1 MKKEQLTTEKTQ
13 TLKKPQKTGIWRELV
28 GIFWALVIALTI
40 RSCAFEPYNSPS
52 GSMIPTLLIGDYL
65 FITKYDY
72 GYSRHS
78 FPFSAPIIPHG
89 KLFAR
94 EPKRGDVVI
103 FRMTPEI
110 QPQLSGNVDYI
121 KRVIGLPGD
130 TVQMIDGRLYINDKM
145 VDRQLIGK
153 KRIDTE
159 MGKATFFEY
168 AETLPNG
175 VVHTIFENNDESL
188 PDNTK
193 KFTVPAGHFFAMGDN
208 RDNSLDSRFFGSVP
222 MTNLEGKARF
232 IFYSNNGNGD
242 FWQFWRWPEFIRANR
257 LFTGIE

>member
-1 MKKEQLTTEKTQ
+1 MKKEQLKTEKA
-13 TLKKPQKTGIWRELV
+13 QKTEKSKKSNIWHEFI
-28 GIFWALVIALTI
+28 GIFWALIIALTV
-40 RSCAFEPYNSPS
+40 RSCAFEPYNIPS

-78 FPFSAPIIPHG
+78 FPFSAPIIPSG
-89 KLFAR
+89 KLFAH

-121 KRVIGLPGD
+121 KRIIGLPGD
-130 TVQMIDGRLYINDKM
+130 TVQMINGRLYINDKM
-145 VDRQLIGK
+145 VDRHLIGK
-153 KRIDTE
+153 KTLNTE
-159 MGKATFFEY
+159 MGKNTFFEY

-175 VVHTIFENNDESL
+175 VVHTIFENNDESI

-193 KFTVPAGHFFAMGDN
+193 KFIVPENHFFAMGDN

-232 IFYSNNGNGD
+232 IFYSNNGNGS
-242 FWQFWRWPEFIRANR
+242 FWQFWRWPEFIRSNR
-257 LFTGIE
+257 LFKGIE